1 MCPLHRLCAAG
12 VLATLLATLLSMPVN
27 TLPLRSDE
35 GDQISHKGI
44 IMALHGP
51 YHAQHPL
58 PTYALHGTTA
68 PRHHA
73 CTHARMHA
81 CIIPSPCLR
90 TNWTEVN

>member
-51 YHAQHPL
+51 YHAQHPYL
-58 PTYALHGTTA
+58 PMRCTA

-73 CTHARMHA
+73 CTHARRHHPFA
-81 CIIPSPCLR
+81 VSA
-90 TNWTEVN
+90 N